1 MAIADGENDSL
12 MTGSRDGAAS
22 ELTVEDLLRAGTEA
36 EQKLLKQERKA
47 EQRLNAALAAVAQDE
62 SRLAKARARLE
73 RSREAM
79 ASAEAE
85 LRAARARRAAGPPAT
100 QD

>member
-1 MAIADGENDSL
+1 MAIADGDTDNL
-12 MTGSRDGAAS
+12 MTGSTVGAAS
-22 ELTVEDLLRAGTEA
+22 ELSLEELLRTGVEA

-47 EQRLNAALAAVAQDE
+47 EKRLGAALAALAQDE
-62 SRLAKARARLE
+62 ARLEKARARLE

-79 ASAEAE
+79 ASAEAD
-85 LRAARARRAAGPPAT
+85 LRAARARRAAGPDAT